1 MTSGWIAAELTRLA
15 CSRAELATGLTV
27 GCGVSDADLL
37 ARAHAERPA
46 GWLDAAVFVAHA
58 RSFAA
63 TDAELAALHAG
74 DLFLACA
81 CANGVVDAIR
91 TLEREHF
98 VRIRE
103 FAASVDSSPEFVK
116 ELSQQLRARLLV
128 AEPDR
133 PARIGTYSGRGS
145 LGGWVRV
152 AAVRLARDISRGDRD
167 AARPVEELDPDAV
180 DPELGYLKRAYGDA
194 VSRAVQDA
202 LAALGGEART
212 LLKMHYVD
220 GLSIEQVGVA
230 FGKSRAT
237 SARMLAAARMTLL
250 SAIRDRLV
258 GVDRHP
264 RRRGRQ
270 PPRLRPQP
278 PRRQPRPRPRLGTVS
293 PLSPR
298 RSLARIHCQH
308 LSGDGV
314 TCGTSGG
321 R

>member
-1 MTSGWIAAELTRLA
+1 LAVTSGWLAAELARRA
-15 CSRAELATGLTV
+15 CSRAELASGRRV
-27 GCGVSDADLL
+27 GYGVSADLL

-63 TDAELAALHAG
+63 TDGELAALHAG

-98 VRIRE
+98 ARIRE
-103 FAASVDSSPEFVK
+103 FAASVDASPEFVK
-116 ELSQQLRARLLV
+116 ELTQQLRARLLV

-133 PARIGTYSGRGS
+133 PARIATYSGRGS

-167 AARPVEELDPDAV
+167 AARPAEELDPVAV

-202 LAALGGEART
+202 LAALGGDART

-250 SAIRDRLV
+250 AAIRERLV
-258 GVDRHP
+258 GVIGIRADEADSLLAFVRS
-264 RRRGRQ
+264 
-270 PPRLRPQP
+270 RLD
-278 PRRQPRPRPRLGTVS
+278 V
-293 PLSPR
+293 
-298 RSLARIHCQH
+298 SLARA
-308 LSGDGV
+308 LG
-314 TCGTSGG
+314 
-321 R
+321 